1 MPEHTS
7 AGWQAPRKAEIH
19 LKNWR
24 VVVQVVWTEQA
35 CQTLYNIS
43 SSAGRRCQQMDTNHI
58 CGAGLHLVN
67 RVLVTCALL
76 ISWLS
81 STLANCILA
90 IGVWMDCIQVSLIFV
105 GRIMIQNRCISVS
118 YILISCILN
127 SFILMKC
134 ISVDYILISCI
145 LARLIVV
152 NCILILE
159 QLYLDQMYLS
169 CYILISYILV
179 SCILVGCILISCI
192 LVGCILGRRS
202 VWHQQMPR
210 T

>member
-67 RVLVTCALL
+67 RVLVTWCHVDIMVRLDFGRL
-76 ISWLS
+76 YPGHRCPGGLYSSQFDLRMSYLDSWTAVFWS
-81 STLANCILA
+81 
-90 IGVWMDCIQVSLIFV
+90 
-105 GRIMIQNRCISVS
+105 
-118 YILISCILN
+118 
-127 SFILMKC
+127 
-134 ISVDYILISCI
+134 
-145 LARLIVV
+145 
-152 NCILILE
+152 
-159 QLYLDQMYLS
+159 LDQMYLS
-169 CYILISYILV
+169 WLYFDQLYLDRSYRGQLYLDSWTAVSWSNVLKLVISWWIVFWSVV
-179 SCILVGCILISCI
+179 SW
-192 LVGCILGRRS
+192 S
-202 VWHQQMPR
+202 VVS
-210 T
+210 